1 MESVKRAP
9 RDKTLITLKAQVL
22 FTFSVSEKKMKR
34 ILINCSYSDELRV
47 ALVDGAKLF
56 DLDNEFNAQ
65 SLLKGSIF
73 KATVSRVETSLD
85 AAFVNFGSERHGFL
99 PLKELSNEHF
109 TKDAEGKKKCTLKE
123 GDEILVQVLKEERG
137 TKGAALSNQIS
148 LAGRFIVLIPN
159 SEKSG
164 GVSRRISGDE
174 RDEIKNALNELNI
187 PDGMSVIVRT
197 AGLGRSAEEL
207 KWDLDYLMNLWG
219 QIKSTIN
226 DAPSPSLIYK
236 DDKLIL
242 RVFRDYFRD
251 DIGEILIDDE
261 SVHAEALDFA
271 KSVIPDHA
279 DKVIYYN
286 EDIAL
291 FNRYQI
297 ESQIELAFQ
306 REISLPSGGSI
317 VIDPTEA
324 MVSIDVN
331 SARSTKGKD
340 IESTAFATNM
350 EAAKEIARQLRLRD
364 LGGLIVID
372 FIDMQDEKHQ
382 QKVENAFRSAV
393 QSDRARIQI
402 AGISRFGLLELS
414 RQRLRPSLEETY
426 DIQHVQVRGTRSLG
440 QSILRIIG
448 EDAAKENT
456 GEIHVYVPAD
466 VSSYLLN
473 EKRRDIIT
481 IENTYQVNILVIADP
496 YKSRP
501 YYKVARV
508 KAPAGKKL
516 FSHEMTPNSPEPSM
530 DWRDVNSNKKSF
542 KPLVKVSVPP
552 RMPKTKNKKGF
563 FAFLKSVFTLDIF
576 KSTKKKNLKNKRKRN
591 YKKGQPKTNKNTR
604 NENRHNNRNVRP
616 NNKGRTNNPK
626 KPVNK
631 TASKP
636 IVIPPKK
643 IEKTSGK
650 SAQVS
655 KTKKQT
661 EDVDGNTFN
670 DGTST
675 SSSRTPAPTPAPTP
689 AATPAPTPAATPA
702 PTPASTPAPKPT
714 RALNDPR
721 YKNE

>member
-1 MESVKRAP
+1 
-9 RDKTLITLKAQVL
+9 
-22 FTFSVSEKKMKR
+22 MKR

-56 DLDNEFNAQ
+56 DLDNEFNNQ
-65 SLLKGSIF
+65 SLYKGSIF
-73 KATVSRVETSLD
+73 KACVSRVETSLD

-99 PLKELSNEHF
+99 PLKELSNEF
-109 TKDAEGKKKCTLKE
+109 FEKDSEGKRKCTLKE
-123 GDEILVQVLKEERG
+123 GDEILIQVLKEERG

-164 GVSRRISGDE
+164 GVSRRISGEE
-174 RDEIKNALNELNI
+174 RDEIKNALNALQI

-197 AGLGRSAEEL
+197 AGLGRSTEEL
-207 KWDLDYLMNLWG
+207 KWDLDYLMNLWE
-219 QIKSTIN
+219 QIKSSVA

-251 DIGEILIDDE
+251 DIQEILIDDE

-279 DKVIYYN
+279 EKVIYYN
-286 EDIAL
+286 EEIPL

-382 QKVENAFRSAV
+382 QKVENTFRSAV

-440 QSILRIIG
+440 QSILRIIS

-456 GEIHVYVPAD
+456 GEIHVYVPTD

-473 EKRRDIIT
+473 EKRRDIIA
-481 IENTYQVNILVIADP
+481 IENSYQVNILIIADP

-508 KAPAGKKL
+508 KAAAGKKS
-516 FSHEMTPNSPEPSM
+516 FSYDMTPNSPEPSM
-530 DWRDVNSNKKSF
+530 DWRDSSSSKRPL

-552 RMPKTKNKKGF
+552 RMPKTKNGF
-563 FAFLKSVFTLDIF
+563 FTFIKSILTLSIF
-576 KSTKKKNLKNKRKRN
+576 FGSYKPKKKKIYKNQKSRKF
-591 YKKGQPKTNKNTR
+591 KKGQSKNNKNR
-604 NENRHNNRNVRP
+604 NQNNQ
-616 NNKGRTNNPK
+616 NNKNSRSNSHRARSNNPNQKQGSNK
-626 KPVNK
+626 KP
-631 TASKP
+631 SKP
-636 IVIPPKK
+636 VVIPPKK
-643 IEKTSGK
+643 SQQSIDKLKK
-650 SAQVS
+650 S
-655 KTKKQT
+655 KNDNYNTK
-661 EDVDGNTFN
+661 EVDGNKL
-670 DGTST
+670 DKKSSASSAPEPST
-675 SSSRTPAPTPAPTP
+675 SSPSAPMSSPAPKT
-689 AATPAPTPAATPA
+689 
-702 PTPASTPAPKPT
+702 SVKPT

-721 YKNE
+721 YKSE